1 MVKTVYCKNCG
12 HPVQRE
18 TRKWLRKEYPYYCP
32 HCDENMYQIETY
44 KKVSLCRGVDMRKY
58 KFIDLS

>member
-18 TRKWLRKEYPYYCP
+18 THKGLRKEYPYYCP
-32 HCDENMYQIETY
+32 HCDENMFRIETY
-44 KKVSLCRGVDMRKY
+44 KKASPCRGINM
-58 KFIDLS
+58 